1 MMRQALTLKT
11 KAMDSKKIVEKIK
24 DSEAAKK
31 VRELNEKKKK
41 FIQDN
46 KIVKN
51 ERNKFIH

>member
-46 KIVKN
+46 KIVK
-51 ERNKFIH
+51 K